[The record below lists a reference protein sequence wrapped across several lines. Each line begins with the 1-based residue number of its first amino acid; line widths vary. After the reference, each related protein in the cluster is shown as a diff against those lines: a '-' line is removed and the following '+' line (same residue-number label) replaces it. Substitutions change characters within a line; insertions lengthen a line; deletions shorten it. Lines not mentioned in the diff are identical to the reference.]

1 MANIKQTPIQS
12 YTTAKIAGAL
22 AELKSVSKVKH
33 PLLTGELRESFLTN
47 LLNHFIPERYGIGSG
62 VIINPFGNQS
72 KQWDIIIYD
81 KDILPPFVFEM
92 SRGLFPAETVLAVIE
107 VKSKLTKAELIKIN
121 SKAQE
126 LIEEIFNIKYFLY
139 KERFTPLIGAFG
151 LYGTGAKEL
160 QSVKETIWSRTNL
173 KYLGLVCLCEK
184 YCLLKLW
191 GEWIYSFSTKT
202 HEEIKRFI
210 FPLLDNIRTKALKRE
225 DYFRKEHKDWFSIY
239 ARDQKGIRKYFEDLH
254 KTDITNETTTT
265 TTETTTLM
273 G

>member
-1 MANIKQTPIQS
+1 
-12 YTTAKIAGAL
+12 
-22 AELKSVSKVKH
+22 
-33 PLLTGELRESFLTN
+33 
-47 LLNHFIPERYGIGSG
+47 LNYFIPDRYGIGSG
-62 VIINPFGNQS
+62 VIVNSYGNQS

-92 SRGLFPAETVLAVIE
+92 SRGMFPAETVLAVIE

-126 LIEEIFNIKYFLY
+126 LFEEIFNIKYFLY

-151 LYGTGAKEL
+151 LYGTRAKEL
-160 QSVKETIWSRTNL
+160 QSEKLTIWAKTNL

-184 YCLLKLW
+184 YCLLNLW
-191 GEWIYSFSTKT
+191 HKWIYSPSTET

-210 FPLLDNIRTKALKRE
+210 FPLFDNIRTKALKRE

-239 ARDQKGIRKYFEDLH
+239 ARDQEGIRKYFKDLDN
-254 KTDITNETTTT
+254 TDTTA
-265 TTETTTLM
+265 ETTTLM
-273 G
+273 D